1 MITTLLALLMFGQP
15 APDAAVMQDH
25 ARFGAVYERLDGAAA
40 QSAAAC
46 NAACGLDGACRA
58 WTWHAARGSER
69 EARCELLSTA
79 VTARFRPG
87 AVTGLSLRLADQIDA
102 AAERAPSE
110 AEQRVLRRT
119 NPSED

>member
-1 MITTLLALLMFGQP
+1 MIMTLLAALLLAQP

-40 QSAAAC
+40 QSPAAC
-46 NAACGLDGACRA
+46 NAACGLDGVCRA
-58 WTWHAARGSER
+58 WTWHAARGADR

-87 AVTGLSLRLADQIDA
+87 AVTGLSVHIADQIDA

-110 AEQRVLRRT
+110 EEQRVLRRT
-119 NPSED
+119 NPSRD